1 MEKTPAAHSPGQ
13 PRRPLTARQREV
25 LDFVRNFAAQYG
37 YPPTVREIGAHFGF
51 VPRSVFDH
59 LEALEKKG
67 YLRRRREKTA
77 GGRRSSKSRSLEIL
91 DARGA
96 PARPRGVEV
105 PILGRVAAGEPL
117 LAVQN
122 IEGSLWLSPEFVNG
136 GETFLLRVQGDSMV
150 EAHILPGDYAL
161 VRRQPTA
168 EHGEIV
174 VALLND
180 EATVKR
186 LLFRGDHV
194 LLKPENAGMKA
205 IALPQG
211 DPRLRIV
218 GKVIGILRRL

>member
-1 MEKTPAAHSPGQ
+1 MQKTPMVHTDGES
-13 PRRPLTARQREV
+13 RRPLTSRQREV
-25 LDFVRNFAAQYG
+25 LDFVRKFAAQQG

-67 YLRRRREKTA
+67 YLRRRREKSA
-77 GGRRSSKSRSLEIL
+77 AGRRSSKSRSLEIL

-96 PARPRGVEV
+96 PERPRGVEV
-105 PILGRVAAGEPL
+105 PIVGRVAAGEPL

-136 GETFLLRVQGDSMV
+136 GETFLLRVQGNSMV
-150 EAHILPGDYAL
+150 DAHILPGDYAL
-161 VRRQPTA
+161 VRRQPSA

-174 VALLND
+174 VALLNE

-186 LLFRGDHV
+186 LLLRGDQV
-194 LLKPENAGMKA
+194 LLKPENSGMRA

-211 DPRLRIV
+211 DPRLRIL
-218 GKVIGILRRL
+218 GKVVGILRKL

>member
-1 MEKTPAAHSPGQ
+1 MTQA
-13 PRRPLTARQREV
+13 
-25 LDFVRNFAAQYG
+25 G

-59 LEALEKKG
+59 LKALERKG
-67 YLRRRREKTA
+67 YLR
-77 GGRRSSKSRSLEIL
+77 RRSSKSRSLEIL
-91 DARGA
+91 DGGGNPLRT
-96 PARPRGVEV
+96 RGVEV
-105 PILGRVAAGEPL
+105 PIVGRVAAGEPL

-122 IEGSLWLSPEFVNG
+122 LEGSLWLSPEWVNG
-136 GETFLLRVQGDSMV
+136 GETFLLRVQGESMV

-186 LLFRGDHV
+186 LLLKGDQV
-194 LLKPENAGMKA
+194 VLKPENPGMKP
-205 IALPQG
+205 ITLRRG
-211 DPRLRIV
+211 DPRLQIV
-218 GKVIGILRRL
+218 GKVIGVLRRL

>member
-1 MEKTPAAHSPGQ
+1 MQKTAIPHSHAQ

-25 LDFVRNFAAQYG
+25 LDFVRIFAAQHG

-77 GGRRSSKSRSLEIL
+77 AGRRSSKSRSLEIL
-91 DARGA
+91 DASGA
-96 PARPRGVEV
+96 PTRPRGVEV
-105 PILGRVAAGEPL
+105 PIVGRVAAGDPL

-122 IEGSLWLSPEFVNG
+122 IEGSLWLSPEFVSG

-150 EAHILPGDYAL
+150 DAHILPGDYAL

-174 VALLND
+174 VALVND

-205 IALPQG
+205 MALPQG

-218 GKVIGILRRL
+218 GKVIGILRKL